1 MVRSLTTVRSSQ
13 ASGDGAVERER
24 VVLGERFD
32 QLRPQVLDALRKQDH
47 AQYAFQ
53 LAEDYL
59 DFRNLASL
67 CHTETVY
74 PPEHNP
80 NAARIQSYID
90 KFKEAFTTELYQWY
104 IEHGTLICRLTPLRS
119 SLTWRPGELRT
130 MFAHD
135 GAYGEY
141 VDKFFADN
149 SHPNIS
155 WINDIG
161 KHRYGPAANA
171 LFDES
176 KRAADL
182 ETKHV
187 RLTFERGG

>member
-1 MVRSLTTVRSSQ
+1 
-13 ASGDGAVERER
+13 
-24 VVLGERFD
+24 
-32 QLRPQVLDALRKQDH
+32 
-47 AQYAFQ
+47 
-53 LAEDYL
+53 
-59 DFRNLASL
+59 
-67 CHTETVY
+67 
-74 PPEHNP
+74 
-80 NAARIQSYID
+80 
-90 KFKEAFTTELYQWY
+90 
-104 IEHGTLICRLTPLRS
+104 
-119 SLTWRPGELRT
+119 